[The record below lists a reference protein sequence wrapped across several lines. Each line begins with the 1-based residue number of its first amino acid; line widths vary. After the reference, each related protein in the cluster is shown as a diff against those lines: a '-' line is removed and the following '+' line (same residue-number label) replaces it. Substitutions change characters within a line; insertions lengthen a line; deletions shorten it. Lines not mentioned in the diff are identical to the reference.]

1 MRRKDVSSQMSI
13 TDEEFF
19 TENIVNVNKRVNLIL
34 LTFLITPTLF
44 ILLTIPGFWVV
55 PYDYS
60 IYLAAFSLFAVIVQY
75 ILNRNTKTQILS
87 MYFGILASS
96 ICVGIMGCKD
106 VVIISISYCFGPFI
120 SCLYYNRKLTNISSL
135 FGYLIMLF
143 SIYLRALQVQE
154 TNENFDFINWYATR
168 AIGATIEFAFV
179 FFISDYM
186 SRRTNRTLHKLMTSV
201 DELDNTFS
209 KLKERNQYIIR
220 INNEIEEKNQELND
234 TQYKIIQFVAQCL
247 GSHDLFTGRHVMHT
261 KRYVEIIAKELRDE
275 GYYLDELTDRNIDLY
290 QTAAFLHDIGK
301 IHIPEGVL
309 NKVGK
314 FTPEEFELMK
324 CHPEEGRKLL
334 EFLPPIEDGK
344 FNEIAKQMAYTHHE
358 KWDGSGYPNH
368 LMGTEIPLSGR
379 IMAAADVLDA
389 LISQRLYKEPL
400 SVHEAMD
407 VFRKSSGIH
416 FEPCI
421 AQAVINCKP
430 VIEMIDNDFKTT
442 EATTNAQELEWW
454 QKYHENFRLK

>member
-1 MRRKDVSSQMSI
+1 MSI
-13 TDEEFF
+13 IDQEFF

-34 LTFLITPTLF
+34 SIFLIVPVLF
-44 ILLTIPGFWVV
+44 ITLTVVGLWVV

-60 IYLAAFSLFAVIVQY
+60 IFLGAFTFFSVVIQY
-75 ILNRNTKTQILS
+75 ILNKNVKTQIIS
-87 MYFGILASS
+87 MYLGIAAAS
-96 ICVGIMGCKD
+96 ICVGILGYKD
-106 VVIISISYCFGPFI
+106 VVTISISYCFGPFI
-120 SCLYYNRKLTNISSL
+120 SCLYYNRKLTNITAL
-135 FGYLIMLF
+135 FNYFIMLF
-143 SIYLRALQVQE
+143 TIYIRARSATYYVLGSDEPFTVLKW
-154 TNENFDFINWYATR
+154 FISN
-168 AIGATIEFAFV
+168 AIGGTIEFSFV
-179 FFISDYM
+179 FIISDYL
-186 SRRTNRTLHKLMTSV
+186 SKRTTNTVRKLMHSME
-201 DELDNTFS
+201 ELDTTFS

-234 TQYKIIQFVAQCL
+234 TQYRIIQFVAQCL

-275 GYYLDELTDRNIDLY
+275 GYYLDELTDRNIELY

-368 LMGTEIPLSGR
+368 LAGAEIPLSGR

-389 LISQRLYKEPL
+389 LISQRLYKDAL
-400 SVHEAMD
+400 SVDEAMN

-421 AQAVINCKP
+421 AQAVINCKAI
-430 VIEMIDNDFKTT
+430 IEMIDNDFKTS
-442 EATTNAQELEWW
+442 EAATNAEEVEWW
-454 QKYHENFRLK
+454 QRYHANFKGIN